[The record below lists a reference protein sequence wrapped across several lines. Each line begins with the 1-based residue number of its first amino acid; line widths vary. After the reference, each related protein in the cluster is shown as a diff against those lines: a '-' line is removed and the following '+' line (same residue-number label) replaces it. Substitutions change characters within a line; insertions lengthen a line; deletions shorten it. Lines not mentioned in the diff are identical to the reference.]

1 MSKKNV
7 RYIVISCVDREI
19 YELNNGKVFNTP
31 TEASEAMLNDFK
43 NELDNN
49 SFELDDTEL
58 ESVDNFDYEGDEYG
72 ISQTSAWLNG
82 ENGDCDWSVIE
93 IYI

>member
-7 RYIVISCVDREI
+7 KYIVVCCVDREI
-19 YELNNGKVFNTP
+19 YKLNSGKVFNTP

-43 NELDNN
+43 NELENN
-49 SFELDDTEL
+49 CFELKDTEL
-58 ESVDNFDYEGDEYG
+58 ESIDNFAYQGDDCA
-72 ISQTSAWLNG
+72 ISQTSAWLNARR
-82 ENGDCDWSVIE
+82 DYDWSVIE

>member
-1 MSKKNV
+1 MSKKNIK
-7 RYIVISCVDREI
+7 YIVVCCVDREI
-19 YELNNGKVFNTP
+19 YKLNGGKVFNTP

-49 SFELDDTEL
+49 SFKLDDTEL
-58 ESVDNFDYEGDEYG
+58 ESINEFDYEGGRFG

-82 ENGDCDWSVIE
+82 HGGCDWSVIE

>member
-7 RYIVISCVDREI
+7 KYIVVCCVDREI
-19 YELNNGKVFNTP
+19 YKLNGGKVFNTP
-31 TEASEAMLNDFK
+31 TEASEAMLIDFK
-43 NELDNN
+43 NDLENN
-49 SFELDDTEL
+49 SCEPNNTDLIKIN
-58 ESVDNFDYEGDEYG
+58 NFDYEGDEYG

-82 ENGDCDWSVIE
+82 ENGNYDWSVIE